1 MMQSLL
7 WRQRARASRM
17 SLHEEG
23 IAAVAWVC
31 VEGSV
36 GSWFNGGGVGA
47 GQC

>member
-1 MMQSLL
+1 MQSED

-31 VEGSV
+31 VEGSA
-36 GSWFNGGGVGA
+36 GDWLDGGRVGVG
-47 GQC
+47 QC